1 MNRGGPRDI
10 SVLATTLVNSKELYN
25 ILIELPDIKNN
36 KVLKNI
42 IDSLSPNLKQYSELL
57 PNILKAFDLE
67 VY

>member
-10 SVLATTLVNSKELYN
+10 SVLATTLANSKELYN